1 MRLIEKLFN
10 IRISHSSSKVS
21 IKCRFLAVFPEKR
34 GGLGREI
41 EFQSPNQLGACR
53 SDLSTSLKFG
63 VSAATIS
70 EIFQV
75 TRSQSAP
82 PCQHTYRKDRSLK
95 AVSDC
100 PRRKDRSLKAVSD
113 CPRKESV
120 AVTRTG
126 KFVSRSLSAFL
137 PYYRDEPS
145 LKSAG
150 IQ

>member
-70 EIFQV
+70 KIFQV

-82 PCQHTYRKDRSLK
+82 PCQHTYPER
-95 AVSDC
+95 
-100 PRRKDRSLKAVSD
+100 
-113 CPRKESV
+113 SV
-120 AVTRTG
+120 A
-126 KFVSRSLSAFL
+126 KSRIRLSSQGVCSSHEDRQVCFEVIVGLFAIL
-137 PYYRDEPS
+137 S
-145 LKSAG
+145 
-150 IQ
+150 